1 MTGPSLVILAFV
13 GILIGS
19 GVYLALERTLSR
31 IFIGLSLITNGVNLL
46 ILAMGG
52 AAGLP
57 PLLGR
62 DESVIVDPLP
72 QAMILTS
79 IVLSLGTTAFG
90 LALAYRS
97 WLLTGNDEVADDVED
112 RRLSRLLGKRASS
125 VDDSFA
131 EGTEDRTVFYD
142 RDEVPHFERPTP
154 AEIRSLREELLKSED
169 ESSADGANS

>member
-1 MTGPSLVILAFV
+1 MTGPSLAILIFSGV
-13 GILIGS
+13 LIGS

-31 IFIGLSLITNGVNLL
+31 IFIGLALITNGVNLL

-57 PLLGR
+57 PLLGG
-62 DESVIVDPLP
+62 DGQVIVDPLP

-112 RRLSRLLGKRASS
+112 RRLTRLLGRRASFI
-125 VDDSFA
+125 DDSFA
-131 EGTEDRTVFYD
+131 EGTEDRTIFYD
-142 RDEVPHFERPTP
+142 RDDVIQAANESIGR
-154 AEIRSLREELLKSED
+154 LLEKRRQAD
-169 ESSADGANS
+169 EQEADGTQRGGEL